1 MILKVSV
8 LQALKNGVKATLRSL
23 APSITGRWLAQRA
36 ERHGERFMASTGVG
50 ELADVFCER
59 YGNAV
64 RLGEFAGM
72 RLLDRSVG
80 SALLPKLVGSY
91 EAELQPYL
99 RRAATQDWD
108 AVIDVGCAEGF
119 YAVGLAM
126 LFKECP
132 KVFAFDLTP
141 TARQLC
147 KELAGLN
154 GVGSKVSIHGACDS
168 KRLVEMADG
177 KRCFVISDCEGFE
190 RELFT
195 EDTLVPLKKSE
206 LVIELHERESP
217 GCTTALSNLFQA
229 THSVDLIPAIPR
241 CPDDYADLM
250 IFSDPQ
256 ARKLAVNEFRSQ
268 QQHWLV
274 AIPKG

>member
-1 MILKVSV
+1 M
-8 LQALKNGVKATLRSL
+8 KNAIKATLLSV
-23 APSITGRWLAQRA
+23 APSLTGRWLARRA

-50 ELADVFCER
+50 KLAEDFAAR
-59 YGNAV
+59 YGNSV

-80 SALLPKLVGSY
+80 SAFLPKLVGSY
-91 EAELQPYL
+91 EAELHPCL
-99 RRAATQDWD
+99 RRAAAQSWD
-108 AVIDVGCAEGF
+108 AVIDVGCAEGY

-126 LFKECP
+126 LFKERP
-132 KVFAFDLTP
+132 KVHAFDLTP

-147 KELAGLN
+147 RELARLN
-154 GVGSKVSIHGACDS
+154 GVDGKVSVHGACDS
-168 KRLVEMADG
+168 KRLVEIANG

-190 RELFT
+190 SELFT
-195 EDTLVPLKKSE
+195 SDTLEALQNSQ

-217 GCTTALSNLFQA
+217 GCTTAISQLFQA
-229 THSVDLIPAIPR
+229 THSVELVPAIPR
-241 CPDDYADLM
+241 LPDDYADLM
-250 IFSDPQ
+250 MFTDPQ
-256 ARKLAVNEFRSQ
+256 ARQLAVSEFRSQ

>member
-1 MILKVSV
+1 VRSKVSA
-8 LQALKNGVKATLRSL
+8 LQNMKNAIKATLRSL
-23 APSITGRWLAQRA
+23 APSLTGRWLARRA
-36 ERHGERFMASTGVG
+36 ERHGERFMESTGVG
-50 ELADVFCER
+50 KLAEDFAAR
-59 YGNAV
+59 YGNSV
-64 RLGEFAGM
+64 RLGEFTGM

-80 SALLPKLVGSY
+80 SAFLPKLVGSY

-108 AVIDVGCAEGF
+108 AVIDIGCAEGF

-126 LFKECP
+126 LFKECQ

-147 KELAGLN
+147 KDLAGLN

-190 RELFT
+190 SELFT
-195 EDTLVPLKKSE
+195 TETLESLRKSE

-217 GCTTALSNLFQA
+217 GCTTALSQLFQA
-229 THSVDLIPAIPR
+229 THSVELVPAIPR
-241 CPDDYADLM
+241 LPDDYADLM
-250 IFSDPQ
+250 MFTDPQ
-256 ARKLAVNEFRSQ
+256 ARQLAVNEFRSQ